1 MTLTPISLRRA
12 CLFGATSASFIL
24 GGATSAAAGEGKPEA
39 IHLRFD
45 VDAALVRECPDESRF
60 TELLFSERPRLSL
73 ASDGTAART
82 FDVRIR
88 RAPSGGVTGE
98 VGVVDIDGVIH
109 TRSIR
114 SRDCRTLVRALA
126 IVAAVA
132 SDVVP
137 DTDEPAVA
145 ETTPGPKPSRPARV
159 ASSTT
164 APSQARGVRAGLPSP
179 SLPPPLRLNVGAGSE
194 LVFGTLPR
202 SVMGYRAYVDGL
214 RSFGSIDGVLRISF
228 AFARAQLPDTTR
240 LNVFVQTW
248 TSRIE
253 GCAARRLATPFSIEA
268 CVGITGGAFHSYSAG
283 IAGARDDIRPWL
295 TLGAGLRTRWLLG
308 SAIFA
313 ELFGN
318 ASYVPTVYDTVARDD
333 SGASHVVPRAV
344 GEIGIGLGHSFVVP

>member
-1 MTLTPISLRRA
+1 MTLTPVSLRRA
-12 CLFGATSASFIL
+12 CLFGATSAAFIL

-39 IHLRFD
+39 IHLRFE
-45 VDAALVRECPDESRF
+45 VDADLVRECPDESRF

-98 VGVVDIDGVIH
+98 VGVVDVDGGVQ
-109 TRSIR
+109 TRSIH

-132 SDVVP
+132 SDVIP
-137 DTDEPAVA
+137 DTDEPPVA
-145 ETTPGPKPSRPARV
+145 ETTPGPKPSRSARV
-159 ASSTT
+159 ARSTT
-164 APSQARGVRAGLPSP
+164 ASREARGARPRPSP
-179 SLPPPLRLNVGAGSE
+179 SLAPPLGINVGAGTE
-194 LVFGTLPR
+194 LVLGSLPR
-202 SVMGYRAYVDGL
+202 SVMGYRAYVDGQ
-214 RSFGSIDGVLRISF
+214 RSFGPIDGVLRLSF
-228 AFARAQLPDTTR
+228 AFARAQLPDTSR

-248 TSRIE
+248 TSRLE

-308 SAIFA
+308 SAMFA

-318 ASYVPTVYDTVARDD
+318 ASYVSTVYDTVARDD
-333 SGASHVVPRAV
+333 SGAGHVVPRAV
-344 GEIGIGLGHSFVVP
+344 GEIGLGLGHSFVVP